1 MEVQDENRLEDSTI
15 EKNPRQGFGGD
26 KKLTTE
32 PHVSLRRIDIPPD
45 FVDETQKVGTRG
57 GGVRTRVGRQIQV
70 PKKYAEDFEI

>member
-1 MEVQDENRLEDSTI
+1 M
-15 EKNPRQGFGGD
+15 
-26 KKLTTE
+26 
-32 PHVSLRRIDIPPD
+32 SLRRIDIPPD